1 MALSR
6 WDPFRVIEALSQ
18 QRRQSVARA
27 DHDGRPEQ
35 SGGLPPSVAMRE
47 SADEFLI
54 TVALASVR
62 DADVTMDI
70 VDGELHLHLRKRAAP
85 SPHPLAPCSVRM
97 PA

>member
-1 MALSR
+1 MPFSR
-6 WDPFRVIEALSQ
+6 WDPFRVIEALSE
-18 QRRQSVARA
+18 QRRQAVARA
-27 DHDGRPEQ
+27 DRDDRSAPVGP
-35 SGGLPPSVAMRE
+35 SPSVAMRE

-85 SPHPLAPCSVRM
+85 PPHPLAPCSVRM